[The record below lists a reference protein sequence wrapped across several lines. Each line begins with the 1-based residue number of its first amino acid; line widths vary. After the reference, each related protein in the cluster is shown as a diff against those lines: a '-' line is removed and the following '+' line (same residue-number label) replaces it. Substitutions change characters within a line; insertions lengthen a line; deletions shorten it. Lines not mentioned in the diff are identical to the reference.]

1 MQNDSGVCRPL
12 AYRQARLFIPQED
25 PVARFRLPNLLPYA
39 TEMAGSLARNLDARL
54 FPGYHLRQ
62 RLQGRTV
69 LITGASTGIGEAL
82 AYRLA
87 RAGAQVLL
95 TARSTEKLEQ
105 VVHLIEQHGGR
116 ATAYPCDIANPE
128 DCERMAAEVLAEHPR
143 IDILVNNAGRSIRR
157 PVMYALNRF
166 HDFERTMQLNYF
178 GAIRLTMALLPR
190 MVEQG
195 GAQVINISTL
205 GMQTIPAR
213 FSAYLA
219 SKGALEMWTQAAAN
233 ELGHR
238 RIRFTLVN
246 FPLVRTPMIA
256 PTEIYRYTPAISP
269 EQAVD
274 QICRAIITRQKR
286 VASPFAY
293 IAQTAHAVLP
303 TLSEAMVNLAYQVTP
318 ESAAARGK
326 AVPPPQ
332 DYHDNVRP
340 LRRRRRRF

>member
-1 MQNDSGVCRPL
+1 M
-12 AYRQARLFIPQED
+12 ARLP
-25 PVARFRLPNLLPYA
+25 LPNLLPYA
-39 TEMAGSLARNLDARL
+39 TELAGAALRRADAAL
-54 FPGYHLRQ
+54 FPRFHLRQ
-62 RLQGRTV
+62 RINGRTV
-69 LITGASTGIGEAL
+69 LITGASTGIGEVL

-105 VVHLIEQHGGR
+105 VAARIEQQGGR
-116 ATAYPCDIANPE
+116 VTIYPCDIANPE
-128 DCERMAAEVLAEHPR
+128 DCDRMAAEVLAEHPR
-143 IDILVNNAGRSIRR
+143 VDVLVNNAGRSIRR
-157 PVMYALNRF
+157 PVLRSLNRF

-190 MVEQG
+190 LIDQG
-195 GAQVINISTL
+195 GAHVINISTL
-205 GMQTIPAR
+205 GVQTLPAR
-213 FSAYLA
+213 FAAYLA

-233 ELGHR
+233 ELGHK
-238 RIRFTLVN
+238 RIRFSLVN

-286 VASPFAY
+286 VASPLAY
-293 IAQTAHAVLP
+293 VALGAHMFLP
-303 TLSEAMVNLAYQVTP
+303 TLSEALVNLGYQLTP

-326 AVPPPQ
+326 TLPAPPEQHP
-332 DYHDNVRP
+332 DNVRP
-340 LRRRRRRF
+340 LRRRRQR